1 MNVCISVYRQASAAL
16 SIHVNMSKMPEGA
29 VFAGAACAAPKKI
42 GKLNEVTDVLAEL
55 PFKSSEG
62 FKLNMRV

>member
-1 MNVCISVYRQASAAL
+1 
-16 SIHVNMSKMPEGA
+16 MPEGA